1 MVHWNIVLVVRIKW
15 NATAQNMLTS
25 SVRIV
30 HKTENVALDKVT
42 LQDGHNTSVLAVDG
56 VREQNGSTGRCTRAY
71 STSNVFRVKWYVDLG
86 REYHIKQIKIYFRND
101 G

>member
-1 MVHWNIVLVVRIKW
+1 
-15 NATAQNMLTS
+15 MLTNS
-25 SVRIV
+25 FFV
-30 HKTENVALDKVT
+30 HKTENVALDKAT